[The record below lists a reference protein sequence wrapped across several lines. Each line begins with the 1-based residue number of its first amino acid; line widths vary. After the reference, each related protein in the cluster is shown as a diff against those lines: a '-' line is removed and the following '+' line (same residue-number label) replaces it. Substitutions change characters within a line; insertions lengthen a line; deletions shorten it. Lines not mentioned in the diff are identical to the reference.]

1 MKVKTSITLSD
12 GLLKEL
18 ESYEGGAESRSTLI
32 EQAVREFLQNR
43 AKKAR
48 EEKDLKILNAKADSL
63 NEEAEDVLSYQVDF

>member
-32 EQAVREFLQNR
+32 EQAVREFLQNH